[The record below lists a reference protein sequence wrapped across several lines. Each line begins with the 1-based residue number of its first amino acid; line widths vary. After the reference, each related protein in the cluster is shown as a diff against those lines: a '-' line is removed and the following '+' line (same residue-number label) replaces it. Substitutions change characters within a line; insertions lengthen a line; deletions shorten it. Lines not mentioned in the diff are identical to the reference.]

1 MEPARQRAKSLE
13 SVISICL
20 LAVLVLI
27 GAGVLI
33 KQRNF
38 DMALFGRDIAVDAQT
53 PVKAETS
60 TSSEK
65 SMLSPSASASLKALS
80 EIETYTT
87 ENLYE
92 KIDGKAPLYTD
103 SGFEKL
109 STQRFVSEGDANA
122 IAEVYLFD
130 MGAIKNA
137 FSVYSVQIRA
147 EAEFLPDLTLTYK
160 TTNAVYFVHG
170 RYYAEMLGFVD
181 SPALVNAMVEFA
193 RNIQTNLPAG
203 GATQITELGFFPQEN
218 LLGGSAKLYLT
229 SAFGF
234 EGLTDTFIARYE
246 IDGETVAAFLSK
258 RSDAAEAQ
266 KIADSYFKFLL
277 ENGGTVKQAGST
289 AVEGK
294 VADFYGT
301 TEIVF
306 AKGVFVGGI
315 HEAENQ
321 SAGEKLAEVL
331 AKRIGEI
338 IQGNEQH

>member
-1 MEPARQRAKSLE
+1 MDSARHRARELE

-38 DMALFGRDIAVDAQT
+38 DMALFGTDVAVDKQVQVG
-53 PVKAETS
+53 VKAENTQES
-60 TSSEK
+60 I
-65 SMLSPSASASLKALS
+65 LSPLAPAGLKALS
-80 EIETYTT
+80 AIETYTT

-109 STQRFVSEGDANA
+109 STQRFVSQDDVNA

-130 MGAIKNA
+130 MGAVKNA
-137 FSVYSVQIRA
+137 FSVYSVQTRA
-147 EAEFLPDLTLTYK
+147 EAEFLPGLTFAYK
-160 TTNAVYFVHG
+160 TTNAVFFVHG

-181 SPALVNAMVEFA
+181 SPQLVNAMVEFA

-203 GATQITELGFFPQEN
+203 ADTKITELGFFPQEN
-218 LLGGSAKLYLT
+218 LLGGSTKLYLT

-246 IDGETVAAFLSK
+246 LDGEIVAAFLSK
-258 RSDAAEAQ
+258 RSDPADAQ
-266 KIADSYFKFLL
+266 KTADSYFKFLID
-277 ENGGTVKQAGST
+277 NGGTVKQAAST
-289 AVEGK
+289 AIEGK
-294 VADFYGT
+294 VVDFYGT

-306 AKGVFVGGI
+306 AKGTFVGGI
-315 HEAENQ
+315 HEAESQ
-321 SAGEKLAEVL
+321 PAAEKLAEVL
-331 AKRIGEI
+331 AKKLSEI
-338 IQGNEQH
+338 IQDNERH

>member
-1 MEPARQRAKSLE
+1 MESAWHRARGLE
-13 SVISICL
+13 NVISICL

-33 KQRNF
+33 KQRSF
-38 DMALFGRDIAVDAQT
+38 DMALFGRDIAVDART
-53 PVKAETS
+53 PVKAEAS

-65 SMLSPSASASLKALS
+65 SILSPLAPAGLKALS

-92 KIDGKAPLYTD
+92 KINGKAPLYTD

-109 STQRFVSEGDANA
+109 STQRFVSSDDANA

-130 MGAIKNA
+130 MGTVKNA

-181 SPALVNAMVEFA
+181 SPQLVNAMVEFA
-193 RNIQTNLPAG
+193 RNIQTILPAG
-203 GATQITELGFFPQEN
+203 GAAQIAELGFFPQEN
-218 LLGGSAKLYLT
+218 LIGGSAKLYLT

-266 KIADSYFKFLL
+266 KITDSYFKFLID
-277 ENGGTVKQAGST
+277 NGATAKQAAST
-289 AVEGK
+289 AIEGK
-294 VADFYGT
+294 VVDFYGT

-306 AKGVFVGGI
+306 AKGPFVAGI
-315 HEAENQ
+315 HEAQSQ
-321 SAGEKLAEVL
+321 SAAEKLAEIL
-331 AKRIGEI
+331 TKRISEI
-338 IQGNEQH
+338 IQSNVRQ